1 MAVEPTVT
9 TTYGA
14 IRGVRSAGVSAFHA
28 IPYAAPPVGILRFAA
43 PQPPAPWTGLR
54 ETTRVG
60 ASPPQGPSRLDA
72 VMGIARFAQD
82 EDCLTLTVWTPAAD
96 AAKRPVLFWLHG
108 GAYQSGG
115 GSQPFYT
122 GGHMARAGDVVV
134 VSVNYRLGALGYLY
148 VPELETS
155 GGTAANRG
163 LLDQMQALRW
173 VHQNIAAFGG
183 DPANITICGQSAGG
197 GSVLALLADPGSR
210 KLVRR
215 AILQSASAGFL
226 TPERALEINTS
237 FYAAAGLA
245 RGDVAALRAMPAADV
260 VAAQR
265 KVQLA
270 LAAKGDRSIAYQNVA
285 PSPTCPIAPYKAVCE
300 GAAAGIPLLIGTTLD
315 EGHAWL
321 AQEEALVANDKF
333 DMVAGAA
340 ETGGFAK
347 AAGDL
352 PAGRKAKAKR
362 PWELLSAMYTW
373 AIFEKPARRLAD
385 AHTAKGGAAWVYRFD
400 WRPMPDARFGACHC
414 IEIPF
419 VFANLADCPP
429 AAMLEG
435 HEPASLAR
443 MTSAVQGAWLAFMR
457 AGDPGTPSLP
467 TWPRWDGANKPTM
480 LLDDTCRVEQQ
491 AATATGRA

>member
-1 MAVEPTVT
+1 MADEPVVT
-9 TTYGA
+9 TASGA
-14 IRGVRSAGVSAFHA
+14 IRGVRSAGVSTFHA
-28 IPYAAPPVGILRFAA
+28 IPYAAPPVGPLRFAA
-43 PQPPAPWTGLR
+43 PQPPVPWTGQR
-54 ETTRVG
+54 DCTRVG
-60 ASPPQGPSRLDA
+60 PSPPQGPSRLDA

-96 AAKRPVLFWLHG
+96 AGKRPVLFWLHG

-148 VPELETS
+148 VPEMETS

-183 DPANITICGQSAGG
+183 DPANVTVCGQSAGG
-197 GSVLALLADPGSR
+197 GSVLALLANPESR

-226 TPERALEINTS
+226 TPERALEINAS
-237 FYAAAGLA
+237 FYEAAGLA
-245 RGDVAALRAMPAADV
+245 LGDAAALRALPAADV

-265 KVQLA
+265 KVQLG

-285 PSPTCPIAPYKAVCE
+285 PSPACPIAPYKSVCE

-321 AQEEALVANDKF
+321 AQEEALVASDSF
-333 DMVAGAA
+333 DMVSGAA
-340 ETGGFAK
+340 EAGGFGK

-352 PAGRKAKAKR
+352 PAERKAGAKR

-385 AHTAKGGAAWVYRFD
+385 AHTGKGGAAWVYRFD
-400 WRPMPDARFGACHC
+400 WRPTPGARFGACHC

-419 VFANLADCPP
+419 VFGNLTDWPP
-429 AAMLEG
+429 AAMVAG
-435 HEPASLAR
+435 HDPASLTR

-457 AGDPGTPSLP
+457 SGEPSGPGLP
-467 TWPRWDGANKPTM
+467 AWPRWDGATKPTM
-480 LLDDTCRVEQQ
+480 LLDDTCRVEL
-491 AATATGRA
+491 AHASA